1 MAHQL
6 RGLQV
11 QDGFYRIDYEGSADV
26 GAGAFA
32 LVRGKIAGLD
42 VGGLTYTGSYSLD
55 GKDVVGTVAAKA
67 PPGATLVTG
76 STAGPTGA
84 SFEVAIRVRENGLL
98 ELQSPIGPLRGRM
111 TLISP
116 L

>member
-1 MAHQL
+1 M
-6 RGLQV
+6 
-11 QDGFYRIDYEGSADV
+11 QDGFYRIDYEGQADV

-42 VGGLTYTGSYSLD
+42 VGGLTYTGSYTLD
-55 GKDVVGTVAAKA
+55 GTDVVGTVTAKA

-76 STAGPTGA
+76 MTAGPAGM
-84 SFEVAIRVRENGLL
+84 SFEVSIRVRENGTL

-111 TLISP
+111 TLIST